1 MIRSKPSPRSMTDIR
16 PDNVPVPADDAT
28 VVAELAAM
36 SKVDL
41 RNFVDARIWFRDDA
55 PPEIRRAFHA
65 RQRLAQE
72 MLDHD

>member
-1 MIRSKPSPRSMTDIR
+1 MILAMTSA
-16 PDNVPVPADDAT
+16 PNTHPDDAA

-36 SKVDL
+36 SKEALRDL
-41 RNFVDARIWFRDDA
+41 VGARIWFRDDA

-72 MLDHD
+72 MLDEN